1 MAVPLGFCQFNW
13 KAHFDLTGR
22 LKGEKMFKSIA
33 RVVFVVLIS
42 LGVIAASSP
51 NVQARLG
58 SILQK
63 ADANSASALIS
74 ADAKSSANGR
84 ARYFQ
89 QDSFSQDF
97 SHDCDSKDPISDY

>member
-1 MAVPLGFCQFNW
+1 
-13 KAHFDLTGR
+13 
-22 LKGEKMFKSIA
+22 MFKSIA

-51 NVQARLG
+51 NVQAKLG

-63 ADANSASALIS
+63 ADANSANAYIS
-74 ADAKSSANGR
+74 AGAKSSGQSSVNGR

-97 SHDCDSKDPISDY
+97 SHDCDSKDPTSDY